1 MIHASFV
8 ELCVVGAALLVFSNL
23 WFYLRVLRPIRQLS
37 LQAEQLTQGDLDC
50 FKTEC
55 GGIKEIKQLRHAM
68 AGMVN
73 HIQRAQEQS
82 RAHAEKLADSQESER
97 KRIAHELHDETIQAT
112 VAITQSIDLAKS
124 WITTDTERSTQM
136 LQLARQQAIE
146 VVTNLRNLI
155 AGLRP
160 PALEE
165 LGLIPA
171 LEMEIERA
179 RSVEVNLKVKGVQRR
194 ITESREL
201 ALFRATQ
208 EALKNVCKHSHA
220 DQVNITVEYFVNGIT
235 LNVEDNG
242 IGFTPPAVL
251 GELAL
256 DNHYG
261 LIGIKE
267 RISSLNGWVR
277 VDSEIQQGTNLA
289 VYLPTENVQQPD
301 QRVIDPVCNA
311 QIEPQEAYDSLFYD
325 GETFYFCCPVCQG
338 SFQKSPQLYLNTT

>member
-55 GGIKEIKQLRHAM
+55 GGIHEIRQLRHAM
-68 AGMVN
+68 AGMVK
-73 HIQRAQEQS
+73 HIQHAQEQS

-97 KRIAHELHDETIQAT
+97 KRIAHELHDETIQST
-112 VAITQSIDLAKS
+112 VAITQSIDLARG
-124 WITTDTERSTQM
+124 WITSDTERAIQM
-136 LQLARQQAIE
+136 LQSARQQAVE
-146 VVTNLRNLI
+146 VVASLRNLI

-171 LEMEIERA
+171 LEMEVER
-179 RSVEVNLKVKGVQRR
+179 VTNTKVNLKVKGIQRR
-194 ITESREL
+194 ISESREL

-208 EALKNVCKHSHA
+208 EALKNVCKHSRA
-220 DQVNITVEYFVNGIT
+220 DRVDITVEYFIDGIT
-235 LNVEDNG
+235 LCVEDNG

-267 RISSLNGWVR
+267 RISSLDGWIR
-277 VDSEIQQGTNLA
+277 VDSKIQQGTILT
-289 VYLPTENVQQPD
+289 VYLPAENVRQPD
-301 QRVIDPVCNA
+301 QLVIDPVCHA
-311 QIEPQEAYDSLFYD
+311 QIEPQEAYDSLPFE
-325 GETFYFCCPVCQG
+325 GETYYFCCPVCQG
-338 SFQKSPQLYLNTT
+338 SFQKSPQLYLNT